1 MYRTTCFKYQ
11 SHGIGTI
18 VLLPFKPGL
27 KTVTALCVQG
37 RHAVFESDTDSPL
50 HQCSNTLQS
59 LQFLP
64 EISCLKHVAVQF
76 KYASAGNKQGRRQ
89 ALSKVLSGRQHL
101 QQPLP
106 TNSKLFCT

>member
-1 MYRTTCFKYQ
+1 MYRTPCYKYQ

-18 VLLPFKPGL
+18 VLQPFVPGL
-27 KTVTALCVQG
+27 KTVTPLCVQG
-37 RHAVFESDTDSPL
+37 RHAVFESDT
-50 HQCSNTLQS
+50 LQS

-64 EISCLKHVAVQF
+64 KLSCLKHVAVQF
-76 KYASAGNKQGRRQ
+76 KYANAGNKQGRRQ
-89 ALSKVLSGRQHL
+89 TLSKVLSERQRL